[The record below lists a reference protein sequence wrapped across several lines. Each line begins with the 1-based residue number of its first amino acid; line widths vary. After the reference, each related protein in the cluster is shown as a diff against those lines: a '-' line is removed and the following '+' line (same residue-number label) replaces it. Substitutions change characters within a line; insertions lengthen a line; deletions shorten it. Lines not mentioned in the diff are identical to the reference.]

1 MLSHMLTGLIDEIHG
16 DTITLREL
24 LERSGRQ
31 GMLLICA
38 LSTLP
43 FLIPVSIPG
52 VSTVFGAAIVLL
64 ASALF
69 LNRLPWLPQRI
80 LNKPLDAHKLV
91 PVLRKGAGLV
101 SKIDRWVKERWLHLT
116 SAAMLRLNS
125 AAVVFG
131 GLLLMA
137 PLGPIPFQHRPGRRH
152 SAADHWPAAAR
163 RSVRAAGLSGSGT
176 ERAVLQR
183 NRLSALDWG
192 QLHPQLRRCP
202 RKNKAQQCWAL
213 FLIAASACQSS
224 ARG

>member
-1 MLSHMLTGLIDEIHG
+1 MLSHMLTGLIDETHC

-116 SAAMLRLNS
+116 SATMLRLNS

-137 PLGPIPFQHRPGRRH
+137 PLGPIPF
-152 SAADHWPAAAR
+152 SNTAPA
-163 RSVRAAGLSGSGT
+163 VGILLLTIGL
-176 ERAVLQR
+176 LQR
-183 NRLSALDWG
+183 DGLCVLLGYLGLVLSVLYFSVIGYLLWTG
-192 QLHPQLRRCP
+192 GNYIL
-202 RKNKAQQCWAL
+202 
-213 FLIAASACQSS
+213 S
-224 ARG
+224 

>member
-91 PVLRKGAGLV
+91 TVLRKGAGLV

-116 SAAMLRLNS
+116 SATMLRLNS

-137 PLGPIPFQHRPGRRH
+137 PLGPIPF
-152 SAADHWPAAAR
+152 SNTAPA
-163 RSVRAAGLSGSGT
+163 VGILLLTIGL
-176 ERAVLQR
+176 LQR
-183 NRLSALDWG
+183 DGLCVLLGYLGLVLSVLYFSVIGYLLWTG
-192 QLHPQLRRCP
+192 GNYIL
-202 RKNKAQQCWAL
+202 
-213 FLIAASACQSS
+213 S
-224 ARG
+224 